1 MELRRL
7 IIGSD
12 RIETSDTFDVVNPF
26 TQQPIASVALGNAST
41 LDQAIA
47 AADSAFAKTRALP
60 AHRRAEILLAAAA
73 GIARRKNEFAQL
85 MIAEAGKPITLAE
98 AEVDRAVIT
107 FTAAAEEARRV
118 NGQLL
123 DADAFAPGDGY
134 FSLVRRFPVGVIYG
148 IPPFNFPLNLVAHK
162 VAPAIASGNTI
173 VIKPSPRT
181 PLCSLLLG
189 EVLLEAGIV
198 PGQVNIVTC
207 PNNLAERPLLDNR
220 VKHVSFTGSA
230 AVGWKL
236 RDKAGHRAITLEL
249 GGSAA
254 VIIDHNADRAAA
266 AAAVATGAFGYAG
279 QSCISVQRVFV
290 HRNIYEAF
298 AGELFDFIRD
308 KIRTGD
314 PSRREILNGP
324 MIDHAALE
332 RVEAAV
338 NQARDAGAL
347 ITAGGQPDGPCYRPT
362 VIEQAASTLDVNA
375 QELFGPVMTM
385 RSFADFDDA
394 IAMANDSRYGLQAG
408 VFTRDIERAMHAF
421 ETLEVG
427 GVVINQ
433 VPTFRL
439 DNLPYGG
446 VKDSGLGREGLRS
459 AIEAMTEPRTLIMK
473 MT

>member
-1 MELRRL
+1 MQPHPL

-12 RIETSDTFDVVNPF
+12 RIETGGTFDVINPF
-26 TQQPIASVALGNAST
+26 TKERIAVVALGNAGT
-41 LDQAIA
+41 LDRAVA
-47 AADSAFAKTRALP
+47 AADLAFTRTRALSG
-60 AHRRAEILLAAAA
+60 HRRAEILLAAAS
-73 GIARRKNEFAQL
+73 GIARRKDEFAQL

-123 DADAFAPGDGY
+123 DADAFAPGEGY

-148 IPPFNFPLNLVAHK
+148 ITPFNFPLNLVAHK
-162 VAPAIASGNTI
+162 IAPAIASGNTI

-181 PLCSLLLG
+181 PLCALLLG
-189 EVLLEAGIV
+189 EVLMEAGIV

-207 PNNLAERPLLDNR
+207 PNELAERPLMNDR

-236 RDKAGHRAITLEL
+236 RERSGRRAITLEL
-249 GGSAA
+249 GGNAA
-254 VIIDHNADRAAA
+254 VIIDHNADLAAA

-314 PSRREILNGP
+314 PARMDILNGP

-332 RVEAAV
+332 RVDAAV
-338 NQARDAGAL
+338 RQARDAGAL
-347 ITAGGQPDGPCYRPT
+347 ITAGGELDGPCYRPT
-362 VIEQAASTLDVNA
+362 VIEQANSALDVNA
-375 QELFGPVMTM
+375 EEMFGPVMTM
-385 RSFADFDDA
+385 RSFADVDDA
-394 IAMANDSRYGLQAG
+394 IAMVNDSRYGLQAG
-408 VFTRDIERAMHAF
+408 VFTRDMERAMRAF
-421 ETLEVG
+421 QALEVG

-446 VKDSGLGREGLRS
+446 VKDSGMGREGLRS
-459 AIEAMTEPRTLIMK
+459 AIEAMTEPRTLILK
-473 MT
+473 MS